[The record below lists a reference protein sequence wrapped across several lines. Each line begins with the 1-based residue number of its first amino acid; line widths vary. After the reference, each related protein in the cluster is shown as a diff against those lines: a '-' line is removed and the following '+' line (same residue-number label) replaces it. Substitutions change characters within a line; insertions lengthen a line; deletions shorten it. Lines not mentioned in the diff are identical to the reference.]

1 MTKLVVS
8 LTTIPSRLPSLARTL
23 QSLHR
28 QDTVPDVIE
37 LNLPRSYSKR
47 SLGRIDPDLIP
58 GGCTVRW
65 VPQDMGPATKVLPTV
80 RRYRAMDAWIVYC
93 DDDQSYDP
101 QWLTRLTRTA
111 RKHPDRVIAD
121 RCRSS
126 LKWENRAH
134 WKDRALT
141 YKLWRLASLGLW
153 KPVRPD
159 GYVWDVAEGMGG
171 VLIRPE
177 FVDDAAF
184 DIPETLWC
192 VDDVWLS
199 GIYLKNGHAIQPTG
213 VDWRALEK
221 RSATSAEAPRARD
234 PLYDCTVDGLT
245 RMQANLACIRHMRD
259 RFGVF
264 SGQRS
269 TRWQDRLFSSI

>member
-111 RKHPDRVIAD
+111 RKHLR
-121 RCRSS
+121 
-126 LKWENRAH
+126 
-134 WKDRALT
+134 
-141 YKLWRLASLGLW
+141 
-153 KPVRPD
+153 
-159 GYVWDVAEGMGG
+159 
-171 VLIRPE
+171 
-177 FVDDAAF
+177 
-184 DIPETLWC
+184 
-192 VDDVWLS
+192 
-199 GIYLKNGHAIQPTG
+199 
-213 VDWRALEK
+213 K
-221 RSATSAEAPRARD
+221 RKK
-234 PLYDCTVDGLT
+234 
-245 RMQANLACIRHMRD
+245 
-259 RFGVF
+259 
-264 SGQRS
+264 
-269 TRWQDRLFSSI
+269 